1 MTPPTQ
7 LLLHEFIKNR
17 IDIARAIENPPPRQ
31 KFIVGHLPEEPGVF
45 GLLIGPDGS
54 RKSWMALQLA
64 ISVAGGR
71 PVAKGPDGSYLWE
84 APERGRVVYLASED
98 SANVLARRI
107 FSLSK
112 LPGYEWVKDLDEY
125 LDIIPTYSSL
135 TLLSLD
141 KDGKPAKTQEYQSF
155 LEYAKGA
162 RLIIIDPLA
171 DFFDISESD
180 DRAARGVVQLLR
192 EMSRATGAGVLG
204 VHHQNKIGMLSG
216 ETNHQSGR
224 GSSRFG
230 AGCRWAVVLQ
240 PMSEKNCP
248 GIEKIEDPRDWTRID
263 ESKASYS
270 EEMARALWIKKI
282 DVKDKG
288 KIIASAPAAAV
299 LPTEEENHLSEVAI
313 EIEKRKAKK
322 GKGKSGERHG
332 EPDEHELAAVT
343 GGKEDEYAGWK

>member
-17 IDIARAIENPPPRQ
+17 IEIARAIENPPPRQ

-54 RKSWMALQLA
+54 RKSWLALHFA

-171 DFFDISESD
+171 DFLDISESD
-180 DRAARGVVQLLR
+180 DRAARGVVQILR

-248 GIEKIEDPRDWTRID
+248 GIDKIEDPRDWTRIY
-263 ESKASYS
+263 ESKASYA
-270 EEMARALWIKKI
+270 EEIAGELWIKMI
-282 DVKDKG
+282 DIKKDG
-288 KIIASAPAAAV
+288 KVISSAPAAAV
-299 LPTEEENHLSEVAI
+299 LPTEEENHLTEVAV

-322 GKGKSGERHG
+322 RGKSGERHG
-332 EPDEHELAAVT
+332 EPDEHEMVAV
-343 GGKEDEYAGWK
+343 GEINDDDDF

>member
-1 MTPPTQ
+1 MSAPTQ
-7 LLLHEFIKNR
+7 LLLHELIKLR

-31 KFIVGHLPEEPGVF
+31 KFIVGHLPYEHGVF
-45 GLLIGPDGS
+45 GLVIGPDGS
-54 RKSWMALQLA
+54 RKSWLVMHIA

-71 PVAKGPDGSYLWE
+71 PVAVGPGGTSLWE

-98 SANVLARRI
+98 SANVLARRL
-107 FSLSK
+107 FSLSQ
-112 LPGYEWVKDLDEY
+112 LPGYEWVKDIDEY

-141 KDGKPAKTQEYQSF
+141 ADGKPAKTQEYQAF
-155 LEYAKGA
+155 LDYAKDA

-192 EMSRATGAGVLG
+192 EMSRATGAGIVG
-204 VHHQNKIGMLSG
+204 VHHQNKIGMMSG

-248 GIEKIEDPRDWTRID
+248 GFNEIEDPKDWTRID
-263 ESKASYS
+263 ESKATYA
-270 EEMARALWIKKI
+270 EEMAGESWLRRFTIEE
-282 DVKDKG
+282 DG
-288 KIIASAPAAAV
+288 RIIASAPAAAILNGTGATEN
-299 LPTEEENHLSEVAI
+299 LPDIHN
-313 EIEKRKAKK
+313 EIAERKAAKRRKK
-322 GKGKSGERHG
+322 NGEKHG
-332 EPDEHELAAVT
+332 EPDEHEMGAA
-343 GGKEDEYAGWK
+343 GGINDWT

>member
-1 MTPPTQ
+1 MSAPTQ
-7 LLLHEFIKNR
+7 ILLHELIKLR
-17 IDIARAIENPPPRQ
+17 IDIVRAIENPPPRQ
-31 KFIVGHLPEEPGVF
+31 RFIVGHLPDEPGVF

-54 RKSWMALQLA
+54 RKSWLA
-64 ISVAGGR
+64 MHISISVAGGR
-71 PVAKGPDGSYLWE
+71 PVALESKGSSHLWE

-98 SANVLARRI
+98 SANVLARRL
-107 FSLSK
+107 FSLSR
-112 LPGYEWVKDLDEY
+112 LPGYEWVKDIDKY

-141 KDGKPAKTQEYQSF
+141 SDGKPVKTPEYQAF
-155 LEYAKGA
+155 IEYAKGA

-204 VHHQNKIGMLSG
+204 VHHQNKVGMMSG

-248 GIEKIEDPRDWTRID
+248 GVDKIEDPKDWTRID
-263 ESKASYS
+263 ESKASYA
-270 EEMARALWIKKI
+270 EEIAGEQWIKRFKI
-282 DVKDKG
+282 EGDGRIVT
-288 KIIASAPAAAV
+288 SAPAAAV
-299 LPTEEENHLSEVAI
+299 LPTEEENHLAEVAI
-313 EIEKRKAKK
+313 EIEKRKTKK

-332 EPDEHELAAVT
+332 EADEHELTAVA
-343 GGKEDEYAGWK
+343 GGEENDDWN

>member
-1 MTPPTQ
+1 MSAPTQ
-7 LLLHEFIKNR
+7 LLLHELIKLR

-54 RKSWMALQLA
+54 RKSWLA
-64 ISVAGGR
+64 MHISISVAGGR
-71 PVAKGPDGSYLWE
+71 PVASESKGSLLWE

-98 SANVLARRI
+98 SANVLARRL

-112 LPGYEWVKDLDEY
+112 LPGYEWVKDIDEY
-125 LDIIPTYSSL
+125 LDIIPTYSLL

-141 KDGKPAKTQEYQSF
+141 GDGKPVRTPEYQAF

-162 RLIIIDPLA
+162 RLIVIDPLA

-192 EMSRATGAGVLG
+192 EMSRATGAGVIG

-240 PMSEKNCP
+240 PMSTKNCP
-248 GIEKIEDPRDWTRID
+248 GFAEIEDPKDWTKID
-263 ESKASYS
+263 ESKASYC
-270 EEMARALWIKKI
+270 EEIAGETWIKRFKI
-282 DVKDKG
+282 EEDG

-299 LPTEEENHLSEVAI
+299 LPTEEENHLTEVAI
-313 EIEKRKAKK
+313 EIEKRKTKK
-322 GKGKSGERHG
+322 RGKSGEKHG
-332 EPDEHELAAVT
+332 EPDEHELTAVA
-343 GGKEDEYAGWK
+343 GGEEDEYAGWK

>member
-1 MTPPTQ
+1 MSAPT
-7 LLLHEFIKNR
+7 LLLFNELIKHR
-17 IDIARAIENPPPRQ
+17 IDIAWAIENPPPRQ
-31 KFIVGHLPEEPGVF
+31 RFIVGHLPDEQGVF
-45 GLLIGPDGS
+45 GLIIGPDGS
-54 RKSWMALQLA
+54 RKSWLVMHIA

-71 PVAKGPDGSYLWE
+71 PVAMGPAGTYLWD

-98 SANVLARRI
+98 SGDVLKRRI
-107 FSLSK
+107 YALSK
-112 LPGYEWVKDLDEY
+112 LPGHEWVKDLDEY
-125 LDIIPTYSSL
+125 LDVIPTYSSL

-141 KDGKPAKTQEYQSF
+141 SDGKPAKTQEYQAF

-162 RLIIIDPLA
+162 RLIVIDPLA

-204 VHHQNKIGMLSG
+204 VHHQNKIGMMSG

-248 GIEKIEDPRDWTRID
+248 GFAEIEDPKDWTRID
-263 ESKASYS
+263 ESKASYA
-270 EEMARALWIKKI
+270 EEMAGESWIKRFKI
-282 DVKDKG
+282 EEDGRIV
-288 KIIASAPAAAV
+288 ASAPAAAV
-299 LPTEEENHLSEVAI
+299 LPTEKENHLTEVAI

-322 GKGKSGERHG
+322 RKGKSGERHG
-332 EPDEHELAAVT
+332 EADEHEM
-343 GGKEDEYAGWK
+343 GSAGRINDDDDF

>member
-1 MTPPTQ
+1 MSAPTQ
-7 LLLHEFIKNR
+7 ILLHELIKLR
-17 IDIARAIENPPPRQ
+17 IDIVRAIENPPPRQ

-54 RKSWMALQLA
+54 RKSWLA
-64 ISVAGGR
+64 MHISISVAGGR
-71 PVAKGPDGSYLWE
+71 PVAVGPDGTSLWE

-98 SANVLARRI
+98 SANVLARRL
-107 FSLSK
+107 FSLSQ
-112 LPGYEWVKDLDEY
+112 LPGYEWVKDIDEY

-141 KDGKPAKTQEYQSF
+141 SEGKPVKTPEYQAF
-155 LEYAKGA
+155 IEYAKGA

-204 VHHQNKIGMLSG
+204 VHHQNKVGMMSG

-248 GIEKIEDPRDWTRID
+248 GVDKIEDPKDWTRID
-263 ESKASYS
+263 ESKASYA
-270 EEMARALWIKKI
+270 EEIAGEQWIKRFKI
-282 DVKDKG
+282 EGDGRIVT
-288 KIIASAPAAAV
+288 SAPAAAV
-299 LPTEEENHLSEVAI
+299 LPTEEENHLAEVAI
-313 EIEKRKAKK
+313 EIEKRKTKK
-322 GKGKSGERHG
+322 GKGKSDEKNG
-332 EPDEHELAAVT
+332 EPDEHEMVAV
-343 GGKEDEYAGWK
+343 GEINDDDDF